1 MATFSESR
9 YKSMLYNRCG
19 RWSVKLPAISLGA
32 WQTYG
37 GYVDE
42 ATSKRCLFRAFD
54 LGITHFDFANNYGEP
69 NGNAEAVCGKIIKEM
84 PRNELLISS
93 KAGYYM
99 WPGPY
104 GEWLSR
110 KYLLS
115 SLDDSLKR
123 LQLDYVDLFYAHRPD
138 PNTPTDEVM
147 DALDQAVRSGKAI
160 YAGVSNFDGDDV
172 RAKNAHAVTY
182 HTARPIINQVR
193 YHMFERKVEQDTL
206 KACSESGLGVIA
218 YCPLAQGLLT
228 DKYLNEVA
236 PADSRL
242 GRSVDVCAKRLANRE
257 PIARAQKLNTI
268 AKRRGQTLAQMAIV
282 WLLRRPEMTSVLI
295 GASRPEQIEENV
307 AALKNATFSTEE
319 LAEIEAVLG
328 NTEDIATL

>member
-1 MATFSESR
+1 MTMTEFKASR
-9 YKSMLYNRCG
+9 YDSMLYNRCG
-19 RWSVKLPAISLGA
+19 RWGLKLPAVSLGA

-37 GYVDE
+37 GYVDD

-69 NGNAEAVCGKIIKEM
+69 NGNAEAVCGKIIREM

-93 KAGYYM
+93 KAGYDM

-115 SLDDSLKR
+115 SLDDSLRR
-123 LQLDYVDLFYAHRPD
+123 LGLDYVDLFYAHRPD

-147 DALDQAVRSGKAI
+147 DALDQAVRSGKAL
-160 YAGVSNFDGDDV
+160 YVGLSNHGPAEI
-172 RAKNAHAVTY
+172 RAKHAHAVAY
-182 HTARPIINQVR
+182 HTARPIISQSAASMLDR
-193 YHMFERKVEQDTL
+193 HVEAGELQ
-206 KACSESGLGVIA
+206 ACAECGMGFIA
-218 YCPLAQGLLT
+218 FCPLAQGMLT
-228 DKYLNEVA
+228 NKYLDKQR

-242 GRSVDVCAKRLANRE
+242 ARSEDVCAKRLENRD
-257 PIARAQKLNTI
+257 PIEKLRQLDAI
-268 AKRRGQTLAQMAIV
+268 AKRRGQTLAQLAIV
-282 WLLRRPEMTSVLI
+282 WLLRRPEVTSVLI

-307 AALKNATFSTEE
+307 AALNNAAFSAGE
-319 LAEIEAVLG
+319 LAEIEAILS
-328 NTEDIATL
+328 